1 MVPAALVVGCSAWN
15 AADVGPDLQY
25 IYVLVGFLSY
35 KVAVLDQGYKALK
48 AVTLY
53 APKTSDR
60 PVLRDVPDITD
71 KLY

>member
-1 MVPAALVVGCSAWN
+1 M
-15 AADVGPDLQY
+15 GPDLQW
-25 IYVLVGFLSY
+25 IWVLVGFLSY

-53 APKTSDR
+53 DKPSDR
-60 PVLRDVPDITD
+60 PVLKDLPDITD